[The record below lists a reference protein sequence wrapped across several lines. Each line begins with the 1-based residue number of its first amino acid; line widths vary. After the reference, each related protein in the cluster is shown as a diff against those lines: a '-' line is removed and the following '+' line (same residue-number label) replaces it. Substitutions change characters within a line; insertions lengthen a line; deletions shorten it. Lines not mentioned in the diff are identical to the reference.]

1 MKEMIHGI
9 HASAV
14 RTTDYEHVR
23 NRNNGLYYNWS
34 EVTFP
39 TDAGNC
45 LVCHIDAT
53 EDFPATYQ
61 LPLVEN
67 VLMTVNRTTGV
78 ADGKDATQADVT
90 TARENVPNDT
100 DWVFTPATGACYSC
114 HDSGEAVAHMT
125 LNGGAIDQN
134 RSAVLAGGTVETCA
148 VCHGAGSSHAVDK
161 VHTIVSF

>member
-1 MKEMIHGI
+1 
-9 HASAV
+9 
-14 RTTDYEHVR
+14 
-23 NRNNGLYYNWS
+23 
-34 EVTFP
+34 VTFP

-45 LVCHIDAT
+45 LSCHLDAT
-53 EDFPATYQ
+53 EDQPATYQ

-78 ADGKDATQADVT
+78 ADGMDATQADVT
-90 TARENVPNDT
+90 AARESLPNDT

-114 HDSGEAVAHMT
+114 HDSVEAVAHMT

-134 RSAVLAGGTVETCA
+134 RSAVLAAGTIETCA
-148 VCHGAGSSHAVDK
+148 VCHGAGSSHAADK